1 MRTLINVF
9 KALSDETR
17 LQMLDLL
24 LKEGELCVCDFVEVL
39 DISQSK
45 ASRHL
50 RHLVNAGLLDDRREG
65 TWVYFRIA
73 TQPEP
78 TQARVIEM
86 LPAVLDKRIPPEL
99 FARLVDWKQG
109 KDRGQNSCAVRL
121 ADRSSKRP
129 AKRGG
134 KR

>member
-1 MRTLINVF
+1 MRTLTNVF

-17 LQMLDLL
+17 LQMLGLL
-24 LKEGELCVCDFVEVL
+24 LKEGELCVCDFVDVL

-73 TQPEP
+73 EKPEP
-78 TQARVIEM
+78 AQARVCEM
-86 LPAVLDKRIPPEL
+86 LPAVLDNRIPPEL
-99 FARLVDWKQG
+99 FARLADWRQSKE
-109 KDRGQNSCAVRL
+109 RGESSCGDLL
-121 ADRSSKRP
+121 AERA

-134 KR
+134 KK